1 MAIAEDRPSLP
12 KVRLSIRV
20 PDDRS
25 FWRKVLASHELANL
39 ICVRYSGSGNWAK
52 DITGQY
58 KIWLHLYK
66 SFALFPCNH
75 VQNGGFLV

>member
-39 ICVRYSGSGNWAK
+39 ICVRYSGSGYWAK

-58 KIWLHLYK
+58 RFGYTSTK
-66 SFALFPCNH
+66 ALRYSPVITCKT
-75 VQNGGFLV
+75 GGF